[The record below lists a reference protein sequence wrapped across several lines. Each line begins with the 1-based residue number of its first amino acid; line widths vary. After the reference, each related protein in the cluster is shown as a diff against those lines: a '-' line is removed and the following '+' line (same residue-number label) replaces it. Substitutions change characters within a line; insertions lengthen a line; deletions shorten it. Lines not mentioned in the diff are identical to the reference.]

1 MERLMSNPD
10 ELIKKLRDVV
20 EFENAH
26 LKKGQFLP
34 LKETTEVKQ
43 QCLTELN
50 ALLSQNSPSE
60 EGEKRSN
67 GLVVIRELLKENEYL
82 MKSAINTVKS
92 AYQQINAIRHRE
104 AKVGAYDRFGK
115 TVNLPDSQGLRKK
128 LV

>member
-1 MERLMSNPD
+1 MSNLD
-10 ELIKKLRDVV
+10 EIIQKLRDVV

-26 LKKGQFLP
+26 LKKGQFRP

-43 QCLTELN
+43 KCLTELN
-50 ALLSQNSPSE
+50 VLVSQNSSGE
-60 EGEKRSN
+60 EGVKRSTH
-67 GLVVIRELLKENEYL
+67 LEIIRELLKENEFL

-92 AYQQINAIRHRE
+92 AYQQINAIRNRE

-115 TVNLPDSQGLRKK
+115 TINLPDSQGLRKK

>member
-1 MERLMSNPD
+1 MSNPD
-10 ELIKKLRDVV
+10 EIIKKLRDVV

-26 LKKGQFLP
+26 LKKGQFRP

-50 ALLSQNSPSE
+50 VLLSQNSSDD
-60 EGEKRSN
+60 EGVKRFSH
-67 GLVVIRELLKENEYL
+67 LDIIRELLKENEYL

-92 AYQQINAIRHRE
+92 AYQQINAIRNRE

-115 TVNLPDSQGLRKK
+115 TINLPDSQGLRKK